1 MSVTIRQVREAD
13 RAAWERLF
21 KAYIVFYKAS
31 VPDEVIAMTWQ
42 RLLAGPP
49 NGFLGLVAADAED
62 TPVGIAHVLFH
73 PSTWSP
79 TVYCYLEDLYVDPS
93 QRGAGVGRLLIEAVY
108 AAADTQG
115 ATRTYWTTQEFNYRA
130 RALYDTVAS
139 RTPFIRYQRPT

>member
-1 MSVTIRQVREAD
+1 MTVTIRQVREAD
-13 RAAWERLF
+13 RETWERLF

-49 NGFLGLVAADAED
+49 DGFLGLVAADATD
-62 TPVGIAHVLFH
+62 TAVGIAHVLFH

-93 QRGAGVGRLLIEAVY
+93 QRGGGVGRRLIEAVY
-108 AAADTQG
+108 AAADAQG